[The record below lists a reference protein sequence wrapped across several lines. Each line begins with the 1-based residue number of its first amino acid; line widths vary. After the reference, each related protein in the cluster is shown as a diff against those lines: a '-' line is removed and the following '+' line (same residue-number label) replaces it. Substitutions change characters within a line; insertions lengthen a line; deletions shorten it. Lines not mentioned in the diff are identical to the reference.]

1 MLLSNDNFFTQG
13 NGGKVMRRKRK
24 LLQTAIALSL
34 TAMLAA
40 QPFGAEVAHA
50 TAQSGNAGPHSHKA
64 HAQAGEDGGKGQ
76 ESQPSL
82 AISIVNG
89 KGKKIG
95 SAVLS
100 QQGDKVIL
108 HLKAKKLPPGEH
120 GIHFHQVGK
129 CEGPAF
135 ESAGAHFNPTDK
147 KHGFKNPEGFHAGDL
162 PNITVDE
169 NGKVVATLETT
180 YVTLV
185 AGQDNSLLD
194 GDGTALVIHE
204 KADDYMTD
212 PSGNSGARIGCGA
225 IHQ

>member
-1 MLLSNDNFFTQG
+1 
-13 NGGKVMRRKRK
+13 MRRT
-24 LLQTAIALSL
+24 LLQTAVALSL

-40 QPFGAEVAHA
+40 QPFSAELAHA
-50 TAQSGNAGPHSHKA
+50 STQAGGTEPHSHKA
-64 HAQAGEDGGKGQ
+64 HSQMGHDEGKGQ

-82 AISIVNG
+82 AISIVNS
-89 KGKKIG
+89 KDKKIG

-100 QQGDKVIL
+100 QQGDKVII

-129 CEGPAF
+129 CEGPTF

-180 YVTLV
+180 HVSLV
-185 AGQDNSLLD
+185 AGKDNSLLD